1 MWLPHRRPRS
11 PAGNHGQKKICISTG
26 EGLLS
31 GPGHCVIL
39 PLRTNTQLQG
49 AAHLH
54 LRAACARKELDCPPQ
69 QADKSMQLERQ
80 THNCYH
86 KEHGEHDAEPTPM
99 TVLSSGCGRA
109 VLGRW
114 AWPCLVG
121 GRGVPGGRLP
131 SCWEVG
137 TWSSDQAGWLSL
149 RGKTTVELLI
159 SPKTSSMLEDVFFSS
174 LAFWLQLPPV
184 EVSEPRA
191 EPAPQQ

>member
-131 SCWEVG
+131 SCWEGGAVPG
-137 TWSSDQAGWLSL
+137 GHLELRPSWMVKSQGKNNSGVAYFTKNQLNAG
-149 RGKTTVELLI
+149 RCFFFFFGLLAATATCG
-159 SPKTSSMLEDVFFSS
+159 SF
-174 LAFWLQLPPV
+174 
-184 EVSEPRA
+184 RA
-191 EPAPQQ
+191 KG